1 MSIQSEGVLGQRQL
15 SLSQLF
21 PRDTLENS
29 LSQAPPLT
37 ACLGLATPGVSID
50 EGVCATEWARWA
62 AFGSADMAFMVCLP
76 GLLV

>member
-1 MSIQSEGVLGQRQL
+1 M
-15 SLSQLF
+15 
-21 PRDTLENS
+21 ENS

-50 EGVCATEWARWA
+50 EGVCGTEWGD
-62 AFGSADMAFMVCLP
+62 FGSAGMAFMVCLP